1 MIPVR
6 LPRAALGRLWPA
18 IAPFAEKMAAE
29 MPDDWPAAE
38 LYRRAAAGI
47 LTLWAAW
54 SPAENSVVAI
64 AGTEI
69 HRKPSGRT
77 GLVIAMAAGRDHRQ
91 WIHLVAALER
101 FGAAQGCD
109 FVEIRGRPG
118 WARLLPQYRAKPG
131 VVLTKELP

>member
-1 MIPVR
+1 MILVR
-6 LPRAALGRLWPA
+6 IPRAALARLWPV

-29 MPDDWPAAE
+29 MPDDWPPAE

-47 LTLWAAW
+47 LTLWAGW
-54 SPAENSVVAI
+54 SPDEKAVVAI

-77 GLVIAMAAGRDHRQ
+77 GLVIAMTAGSERRK
-91 WIHLVAALER
+91 WIHLVAELER
-101 FGAAQGCD
+101 FGADCGCD

-118 WARLLPQYRAKPG
+118 WARLLPEYRAKPG
-131 VVLTKELP
+131 VVLTKELS